1 VAKARSGTR
10 PKTTSPADDPV
21 TAYALKVQAG
31 EYPAGPHV
39 RDACAR
45 HLRDL
50 AEGPARGLRWD
61 VAAAK
66 RVIGFFADVLVV
78 DKTAADPDEGEG
90 AEATKPFVLLPW
102 QAFIIGSLFGW
113 KKTNGRRRFR
123 MAYVETGKG
132 SGKSPMA
139 AGIGLYMMT
148 ADGESRA
155 ECYAAATKKDQ
166 AKVLFRDAV
175 AMVDK
180 SAALSQRL
188 EMGDALE
195 KHNIAYVK
203 TGSFFRPISTEQQG
217 KGQSGPRPH
226 FAALDEIH
234 EHPTNAMVEFMRAGT
249 KGRRQA
255 LIFMITNSGHD
266 RQSVC
271 WDYHDYGAKVCA
283 GQIEDDSFFA
293 YIAALDEKDDP
304 FADESCWAKANPSL
318 GATFTMDYLREQV
331 QQARGM
337 PSKQNIVLR
346 LNFCRWTDAEDA
358 WIGKEQWD
366 ACEADIDIR
375 DLEGRTCYGGLDLSG
390 TRDLTAAAFIFPAED
405 GTFDAFVEFWKPADT
420 LTEAEDIDRVPYRL
434 WRTQGHLRTTPGS
447 TVDYDYVASRL
458 GEISSEFNVERIAF
472 DRWGIKHLQKALD
485 YYGVNVVM
493 EECGQ
498 GYKDIDP
505 AVKALESMILNK
517 RLRVKSNP
525 ILRWNAASTV
535 LEIDDPGSRK
545 FTKRKAT
552 GRIDGI
558 VALAMAAKLATE
570 GGNDGKAQALEAFI
584 NGPMRI

>member
-1 VAKARSGTR
+1 MAKAKSGTR

-21 TAYALKVQAG
+21 TAYALKVQSG

-113 KKTNGRRRFR
+113 KKANGRRRFR

-195 KHNIAYVK
+195 KHNIAYVR

-293 YIAALDEKDDP
+293 YVAALDEKDDP

-346 LNFCRWTDAEDA
+346 LNFCRWTDAKDA

-366 ACEADIDIR
+366 ACEAEIDVC
-375 DLEGRTCYGGLDLSG
+375 DLEGRPCYGGLDLSG

-420 LTEAEDIDRVPYRL
+420 LTEAENKDRVPYRA
-434 WRTQGHLRTTPGS
+434 WREKGHLRTTPGS
-447 TVDYDYVASRL
+447 TVDYDYVAKRL
-458 GEISSEFNVERIAF
+458 GEISSEFHVQRIAY
-472 DRWGIKHLQKALD
+472 DRWGIKHLQKSLD
-485 YYGVNVVM
+485 DFSVDVAM

-498 GYKDIDP
+498 GYKDITP
-505 AVKALESMILNK
+505 AVRALESMILNG
-517 RLRVKSNP
+517 RLRVKRNP
-525 ILRWNAASTV
+525 LLRWNAACTTI
-535 LEIDDPGSRK
+535 EIDPAGNRK
-545 FTKRKAT
+545 FDKNKAT

-558 VALAMAAKLATE
+558 VALAMAAKLATA
-570 GGNDGKAQALEAFI
+570 GAEAVNLDAFL
-584 NGPMRI
+584 NEPLRA

>member
-293 YIAALDEKDDP
+293 YVAALDEKDDP

-366 ACEADIDIR
+366 ACEADIEIEA
-375 DLEGRTCYGGLDLSG
+375 LYGRQGYGAFDLSG
-390 TRDLTAAAFIFPAED
+390 KRDLTAGAFVFPADD

-420 LTEAEDIDRVPYRL
+420 LTESEDIDRVPYRQ
-434 WRTQGHLRTTPGS
+434 WRDQGHLLTTPGK
-447 TVDYDYVASRL
+447 TVDYSFVASRA
-458 GEISSEFNVERIAF
+458 GEITADFEIVKAAY
-472 DRWGIKHLQKALD
+472 DRWRIDDLRRELD
-485 YYGVNVVM
+485 AEGVSLELV
-493 EECGQ
+493 ECGQ
-498 GYKDIDP
+498 GFKDMGP
-505 AVKALESMILNK
+505 AVEALEQMILNG
-517 RLRVKSNP
+517 RLRVKRNP
-525 ILRWNAASTV
+525 VLRWNAASAV
-535 LEIDDPGSRK
+535 LEEDAAGNRK

-558 VALAMAAKLATE
+558 VALAMAAKLAMAGE
-570 GGNDGKAQALEAFI
+570 ENANLDAFL
-584 NGPMRI
+584 NEPLRA